1 MEERYIDFIKRKY
14 NIKKDF
20 IKELLIN
27 ISNQLITYH
36 QDTNKYLYEL
46 SQNQILLDNLLKFA
60 YYVIRIKPNIRDQ
73 WINIINIIEEFN
85 NNIFDINNVKN
96 TLIKVYNQ
104 TENKWLIEKLI
115 TVNDSNDKL
124 LKLINNNKSLINE
137 FKNSSTIIHLSEAIY
152 NELKRLNISV
162 WLINYDNEMILS
174 DELKSYNSQ
183 YNLIINKN
191 NILSKFLPTIILVK
205 PSDTGVKSISSY
217 SKLLQIFFVNLLS
230 LV

>member
-96 TLIKVYNQ
+96 TLIKGYNQ
-104 TENKWLIEKLI
+104 TKNKWLIEKLR
-115 TVNDSNDKL
+115 TVNDSIDKL
-124 LKLINNNKSLINE
+124 LKLINNNKSLIDE
-137 FKNSSTIIHLSEAIY
+137 LKNSSTIIHLSEAMY

-162 WLINYDNEMILS
+162 WLINSDNEMILS
-174 DELKSYNSQ
+174 DEL
-183 YNLIINKN
+183 
-191 NILSKFLPTIILVK
+191 
-205 PSDTGVKSISSY
+205 
-217 SKLLQIFFVNLLS
+217 
-230 LV
+230 

>member
-60 YYVIRIKPNIRDQ
+60 YYIIRIKPNIRDQ

-85 NNIFDINNVKN
+85 NNIFDINNP
-96 TLIKVYNQ
+96 T
-104 TENKWLIEKLI
+104 
-115 TVNDSNDKL
+115 
-124 LKLINNNKSLINE
+124 
-137 FKNSSTIIHLSEAIY
+137 SSF
-152 NELKRLNISV
+152 
-162 WLINYDNEMILS
+162 M
-174 DELKSYNSQ
+174 
-183 YNLIINKN
+183 
-191 NILSKFLPTIILVK
+191 
-205 PSDTGVKSISSY
+205 
-217 SKLLQIFFVNLLS
+217 
-230 LV
+230 